1 MSERMSQT
9 WCAIRPFYPPN
20 AGEKLI
26 WQVKI
31 KSYPPEWQVTKS
43 ASFESLKT
51 VPLSKI
57 NVFLGK
63 ALGDW
68 KLHSKTQTVLN
79 IN

>member
-1 MSERMSQT
+1 MTCGSFNKHYCEKKNETRSNGLLSLNIPVVHLP
-9 WCAIRPFYPPN
+9 WPPN

-51 VPLSKI
+51 VPL
-57 NVFLGK
+57 
-63 ALGDW
+63 
-68 KLHSKTQTVLN
+68 
-79 IN
+79 